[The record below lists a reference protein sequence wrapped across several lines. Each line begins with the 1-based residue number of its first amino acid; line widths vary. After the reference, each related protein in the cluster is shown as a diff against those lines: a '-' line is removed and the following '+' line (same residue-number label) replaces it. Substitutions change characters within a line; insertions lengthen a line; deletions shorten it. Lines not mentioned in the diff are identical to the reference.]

1 MANARTEEEKQHKKM
16 VTVIGRASRMMEVT
30 RGNAYE
36 FDADWFTENNIT
48 FDYDYNYA
56 DYGSNDDN
64 YADYGSYNT
73 CCAASP
79 CDSITIQSFEKVF
92 LPGFYS
98 LIFLI
103 GLIGNGMVMGV
114 LLKFKHTLTVTD
126 IYLLYLA
133 VADIL
138 MVVALPFWAVEA
150 VHWWIFGTATCK
162 VIGSVFKINLYS
174 GILFLGCIIFERYL
188 STVHAV
194 QMYQKCKPCS
204 IHLSC
209 FAIWVFCFLL
219 TIPVYCNV
227 MIFKTQRASRRFKKW
242 KDLWVNVAVVVAFF
256 LCWAPYNLTLGVD
269 TLIKLNLLPRDC
281 DMESR
286 LAISMSVS
294 TAVSF
299 LSCMPSS
306 PLSLGTSSR
315 RL

>member
-1 MANARTEEEKQHKKM
+1 
-16 VTVIGRASRMMEVT
+16 
-30 RGNAYE
+30 
-36 FDADWFTENNIT
+36 DADWFTENNIT

-219 TIPVYCNV
+219 TIPGMMICTNSSSANYWRNTLQFKYHVIGFIVPLCVIVYCNV

-299 LSCMPSS
+299 LSC
-306 PLSLGTSSR
+306 
-315 RL
+315 